1 MAKDH
6 GGAGL
11 AGRDDGLDEGME
23 DKKIRFLTE
32 VELEFMSR
40 LWEIGPAS
48 VRDVQDALEAA
59 SRKLAYTSA
68 ATILRI
74 LEQKGFV
81 TSTKQG
87 KALIYVPTLG
97 KDEYQSR
104 TLRNLS
110 EKLFDNAPAALV
122 ARLVDDGGLSA
133 QALDEIRALIDR
145 RLGDAD
151 R

>member
-6 GGAGL
+6 AGAGQE
-11 AGRDDGLDEGME
+11 AME

-32 VELEFMSR
+32 VELEFMNR

-48 VRDVQDALEAA
+48 VRDVQDALGAA
-59 SRKLAYTSA
+59 DRKLAYTSA

-87 KALIYVPTLG
+87 KALVYVPALG

-133 QALDEIRALIDR
+133 EALDEIRALIDR

>member
-6 GGAGL
+6 ASAGQ
-11 AGRDDGLDEGME
+11 DGME

-32 VELEFMSR
+32 VELEFMTR

-48 VRDVQDALEAA
+48 VRDVQDALGAA
-59 SRKLAYTSA
+59 DRKLAYTSA

-87 KALIYVPTLG
+87 KALVYATTLG

-104 TLRNLS
+104 TLKNLS

-145 RLGDAD
+145 RLGDAE

>member
-6 GGAGL
+6 ANPGHEMM
-11 AGRDDGLDEGME
+11 D

-48 VRDVQDALEAA
+48 VRDVQDALGPA
-59 SRKLAYTSA
+59 RKLAYTSA

-87 KALIYVPTLG
+87 KALIYMPTLG

-104 TLRNLS
+104 TLKNLS

-122 ARLVDDGGLSA
+122 ARLVDDGGLSPE
-133 QALDEIRALIDR
+133 ALDEIRALIDR
-145 RLGDAD
+145 RLGDGG

>member
-1 MAKDH
+1 
-6 GGAGL
+6 
-11 AGRDDGLDEGME
+11 ME

-32 VELEFMSR
+32 VELEFMNR

-48 VRDVQDALEAA
+48 VRDVQDALGAA
-59 SRKLAYTSA
+59 DRKLAYTSA

-87 KALIYVPTLG
+87 KALVYVPALG

-133 QALDEIRALIDR
+133 EALDEIRALIDR

>member
-6 GGAGL
+6 ASAGQ
-11 AGRDDGLDEGME
+11 EVME

-32 VELEFMSR
+32 VELEFMNR
-40 LWEIGPAS
+40 LWEIGPAT
-48 VRDVQDALEAA
+48 VREVQDALGAA
-59 SRKLAYTSA
+59 DRKLAYTSA

-87 KALIYVPTLG
+87 KALIYAPALG

-133 QALDEIRALIDR
+133 EALDEIRALIDR